1 MEILKKIYSCFGF
14 AIGFAILII
23 YTKNQYFTNPLT
35 QISLKWNVF
44 LHFLNIILYRFL
56 KLSQKKMPR
65 KAIIKVTKDKET
77 KKTTTKTRKTGKK
90 STPQSG
96 VQSAAFEKSIVVKG
110 ARVNNLKNIDVE
122 IPHNKFVVVT
132 GLSGSGKTSLV
143 FDTIYAEGQRR
154 YIESMSSYARQ
165 FLERINKPDVDSIT
179 GLAPSMA
186 IEVKTSTRNPRSTV
200 GTTTEIYDYLR
211 LLFSRAGKTFSPVS
225 GKEVKRDTTEDILK
239 FINTLPDKTRLYL
252 LFPIHVHEKKSIRQ
266 EIENLVQKGF
276 IRIFDGKSI
285 IELNHGYEEKKLKL
299 ADIKVVVDRL
309 ALNKD
314 DEEQQQRIAGS
325 LEQAYVEGDGYLFVM
340 TENSDKVPLEKGDI
354 GGFENNTHPGAKAP
368 PSRLSGTSFS
378 RGEYTLTPFNMHLE
392 ADGIRFEEPEPLMFS
407 FNNPIGACPKC
418 QGFGETIDIDENL
431 IVPDRNKSIFQNAIH
446 PFSTPKH
453 SKHLS
458 DLIFEGKKN
467 DVRVHVPFK
476 DLTKEEIDKVFKGM
490 GEYIGINKFFKMVER
505 EAAYKIHYRVL
516 LSRYRA
522 YTKCTECEGSRLRKE
537 ALYVKVAGKNIK
549 DLVQSNIEELYSF
562 FNTVK
567 LGKTELE
574 IAGRILEE
582 IKSRLKYLYEVGLGY
597 LTMDR
602 LTSTLSGGESQR
614 INLATSLG
622 SSLVGSIYVL
632 DEPSVGLHP
641 RDNDRLIRILK
652 SLRDI
657 GNSVIVVEHDPEMI
671 NSSDYMIDIGPKA
684 GEYGGEVIYAGDLK
698 DIDKAKDSLTAK
710 YLTGRLKIELPAR
723 RRSVNGHVISI
734 RGASENNLKDLNVDI
749 PLGVFVCITGVSGS
763 GKSTLISDILYG
775 ALKKRLEGIYNEKIG
790 QYREITGHQH
800 INAIELVDQTP
811 IGRSPR
817 SNPVTYM
824 KVFDQI
830 RDVYGSLPGSK
841 VRGFTA
847 GNFSF
852 NVPGG
857 RCETCEGSGVIK
869 IAMQFMADIYLECDV
884 CKGKRYKSEILDVEY
899 NGKNISDVLNLSV
912 TEAIAF
918 FKEFPRIT
926 AKLKILD
933 EVGLGY
939 LRLGQSATTLSGGE
953 AQRIKLAFHL
963 SFQTAG
969 EKTLFIF
976 DEPTTGLHLYDISKL
991 LKCFNELIAKGNSV
1005 VVVEHNLEVIK
1016 SADYII
1022 DIGPDSGNKGG
1033 EVVAKGTPEEIA
1045 KNKNSF
1051 TGGFLAKLLK

>member
-1 MEILKKIYSCFGF
+1 
-14 AIGFAILII
+14 
-23 YTKNQYFTNPLT
+23 
-35 QISLKWNVF
+35 
-44 LHFLNIILYRFL
+44 
-56 KLSQKKMPR
+56 MPR
-65 KAIIKVTKDKET
+65 KVVTKINASENDKP
-77 KKTTTKTRKTGKK
+77 KNSKPKINRKTKARDA
-90 STPQSG
+90 
-96 VQSAAFEKSIVVKG
+96 SASLSVANDKAIVVKG

-200 GTTTEIYDYLR
+200 GTSTEIYDYLR
-211 LLFSRAGKTFSPVS
+211 LLFARAGRTYSPIS
-225 GKEVKRDTTEDILK
+225 GKEVTRDSVEKIIKYIGELK
-239 FINTLPDKTRLYL
+239 DKTRLYIF
-252 LFPIHVHEKKSIRQ
+252 FPILAHQSKTVKQ
-266 EIENLVQKGF
+266 EMENLVQKGF
-276 IRIFDGKSI
+276 FRIWNGKEI
-285 IELNHGYEEKKLKL
+285 IDLNQGYDAKKLKL
-299 ADIKVVVDRL
+299 ADVKVMVDRL
-309 ALNKD
+309 VYTKG
-314 DEEQQQRIAGS
+314 DEEQLQRIAQS
-325 LEQAYVEGDGYLFVM
+325 LEQAYAEGDGYLFLMVN
-340 TENSDKVPLEKGDI
+340 EGLEVPLEKGEA
-354 GGFENNTHPGAKAP
+354 GGLKDKTHPPASSAGQALSASGATP
-368 PSRLSGTSFS
+368 LN
-378 RGEYTLTPFNMHLE
+378 RGEYFIPFNLHLE
-392 ADGIRFEEPEPLMFS
+392 ADGIRFEQPEPLMFS
-407 FNNPIGACPKC
+407 FNNPIGACPRC
-418 QGFGETIDIDENL
+418 QGFGETIDLDRDL
-431 IVPDRNKSIFQNAIH
+431 IVPDKNKSIFQNAIH

-467 DVRVHVPFK
+467 NSIRVHVPFN
-476 DLTKEEIDKVFKGM
+476 DLTKEEVDKVFSGV
-490 GEYIGINKFFKMVER
+490 GEYLGINKFFRMVER

-522 YTKCTECEGSRLRKE
+522 YTRCSECEGSRLRKE
-537 ALYVKVAGKNIK
+537 AMYVKFSGKTIH
-549 DLVQSNIEELYSF
+549 DLVLSNIEELYF
-562 FNTVK
+562 FFKDIK
-567 LGKTELE
+567 LSKYDEE

-582 IKSRLKYLYEVGLGY
+582 IKNRLTYLYEVGLGY
-597 LTMDR
+597 LTLDR

-671 NSSDYMIDIGPKA
+671 NSSDYVIDIGPKA
-684 GEYGGEVIYAGDLK
+684 GEFGGEVVYAGDLK
-698 DIDKAKDSLTAK
+698 DIKKATNSLTAK
-710 YLTGRLKIELPAR
+710 YLTGKLSIETPAR
-723 RRSVNGHVISI
+723 RRAVNGHSISI
-734 RGASENNLKDLNVDI
+734 RGASENNLKDVNVDI
-749 PLGVFVCITGVSGS
+749 PLGVFVCVTGVSGS

-775 ALKKRLEGIYNEKIG
+775 AIKKRLEGIYNEKIG
-790 QYREITGHQH
+790 QYREILGHQH

-824 KVFDQI
+824 KIFDVI
-830 RDVYGSLPGSK
+830 RDLYGGLPASK
-841 VRGFTA
+841 LRGFTA

-884 CKGKRYKSEILDVEY
+884 CKGRRYKNEILEVEY
-899 NGKNISDVLNLSV
+899 KDKNISDVLDLSI

-918 FKEFPRIT
+918 FKDYPRIT
-926 AKLKILD
+926 TKLKILD

-953 AQRIKLAFHL
+953 AQRIKLAYHL
-963 SFQTAG
+963 SFQVAG

-1016 SADYII
+1016 SADHII
-1022 DIGPDSGNKGG
+1022 DLGPDSGNKGG
-1033 EVVAKGTPEEIA
+1033 EVVAKGTPEEVA
-1045 KNKNSF
+1045 KNKRSY
-1051 TGGFLAKLLK
+1051 TGGFLAKILK

>member
-1 MEILKKIYSCFGF
+1 
-14 AIGFAILII
+14 
-23 YTKNQYFTNPLT
+23 
-35 QISLKWNVF
+35 
-44 LHFLNIILYRFL
+44 
-56 KLSQKKMPR
+56 MPR
-65 KAIIKVTKDKET
+65 KAVLKPEKELKKIPSKKKNNVKKKDAEPVIKAND
-77 KKTTTKTRKTGKK
+77 G
-90 STPQSG
+90 
-96 VQSAAFEKSIVVKG
+96 KSIIVKG
-110 ARVNNLKNIDVE
+110 ARVNNLKNIDVT

-200 GTTTEIYDYLR
+200 GTSTEIYDYLR
-211 LLFSRAGKTFSPVS
+211 LLFARAGKTFSPVS
-225 GKEVKRDTTEDILK
+225 GKEVKRDTVEDIIKYISSLK
-239 FINTLPDKTRLYL
+239 DKTRLYIF
-252 LFPIHVHEKKSIRQ
+252 FPVHTHEAKTVKQ
-266 EIENLVQKGF
+266 ELENLVQKGF
-276 IRIFDGKSI
+276 FRIWNGKEI
-285 IELNHGYEEKKLKL
+285 IDLNHGYDAKKIKL
-299 ADIKVVVDRL
+299 AEVKVMVDRL
-309 ALNKD
+309 VINKD
-314 DEEQQQRIAGS
+314 DEEQSQRIAQS
-325 LEQAYVEGDGYLFVM
+325 LEQAYAEGDGYLYLM
-340 TENSDKVPLEKGDI
+340 IDDEK
-354 GGFENNTHPGAKAP
+354 FAA
-368 PSRLSGTSFS
+368 
-378 RGEYTLTPFNMHLE
+378 FNLHLE
-392 ADGIRFEEPEPLMFS
+392 ADGIRFEEPEPLLFS
-407 FNNPIGACPKC
+407 FNNPVGACPKC
-418 QGFGETIDIDENL
+418 QGFGETIDLDRDL
-431 IVPDRNKSIFQNAIH
+431 IIPDKNKSIFQNSIH

-458 DLIFEGKKN
+458 DLIYEGKKGSI
-467 DVRVHVPFK
+467 RIHVPIK
-476 DLTKEEIDKVFKGM
+476 DLTKEEMDKIYSGV
-490 GEYIGINKFFKMVER
+490 GEYIGINKFFRMVER

-522 YTKCTECEGSRLRKE
+522 YTRCSECEGSRLRKE
-537 ALYVKVAGKNIK
+537 AMYVKFQGKTIH
-549 DLVQSNIEELYSF
+549 DLVLSNIEELYF
-562 FNTVK
+562 FFKDIRLTK
-567 LGKTELE
+567 YDEE

-582 IKSRLKYLYEVGLGY
+582 IKNRLTYLYEVGLGY
-597 LTMDR
+597 LTLDR

-671 NSSDYMIDIGPKA
+671 NASDYVIDIGPKA
-684 GEYGGEVIYAGDLK
+684 GEYGGEVIYSGDLK
-698 DIDKAKDSLTAK
+698 DIKKASDSLTGK
-710 YLTGRLKIELPAR
+710 YLTGKLKIEIPAR
-723 RRSVNGHVISI
+723 RRAVNGHRISV
-734 RGASENNLKDLNVDI
+734 RGASENNLKDVDIDI
-749 PLGVFVCITGVSGS
+749 PLGIFVCITGVSGS

-775 ALKKRLEGIYNEKIG
+775 ALKKRLEGIYSEKIG
-790 QYREITGHQH
+790 QYREILGHQH

-824 KVFDQI
+824 KIFDVI
-830 RDVYGSLPGSK
+830 RDVYGSLPASK
-841 VRGFTA
+841 LRGFSA

-884 CKGKRYKSEILDVEY
+884 CKGKRYKSEILEVEY
-899 NGKNISDVLNLSV
+899 KGKNISDVLNMSI
-912 TEAIAF
+912 TEAIVF
-918 FKEFPRIT
+918 FKDYPRIT
-926 AKLKILD
+926 NKLKILD

-953 AQRIKLAFHL
+953 AQRIKLAYHL

-976 DEPTTGLHLYDISKL
+976 DEPTTGLHLYDIAKL
-991 LKCFNELIAKGNSV
+991 LKCFNELINKGNSV

-1016 SADYII
+1016 CADYII
-1022 DIGPDSGNKGG
+1022 DLGPDSGNKGG
-1033 EVVAKGTPEEIA
+1033 EVVAKGTPEEVA
-1045 KNKNSF
+1045 KSKKSF
-1051 TGGFLAKLLK
+1051 TGEFLAKILK

>member
-1 MEILKKIYSCFGF
+1 
-14 AIGFAILII
+14 
-23 YTKNQYFTNPLT
+23 
-35 QISLKWNVF
+35 
-44 LHFLNIILYRFL
+44 
-56 KLSQKKMPR
+56 MPR
-65 KAIIKVTKDKET
+65 KAIIKSSKPT
-77 KKTTTKTRKTGKK
+77 KKTSSKISK
-90 STPQSG
+90 S
-96 VQSAAFEKSIVVKG
+96 SAPKVIDSRFRGNMIQVRG
-110 ARVNNLKNIDVE
+110 ARVNNLKNIDVD

-200 GTTTEIYDYLR
+200 GTTTEIYDYFR
-211 LLFSRAGKTFSPVS
+211 LLFARAGITYSPVS
-225 GKEVKRDTTEDILK
+225 GKEVKRDNIEDILK
-239 FINTLPDKTRLYL
+239 YVNGLDDRTRLFI
-252 LFPIHVHEKKSIRQ
+252 LFPIHAHEAKTVKQ
-266 EIENLVQKGF
+266 ELENLIQKGF
-276 IRIFDGKSI
+276 FRIWNGKEI
-285 IELNHGYEEKKLKL
+285 IDLNQGYDAKKIKL
-299 ADIKVVVDRL
+299 ADLMVVVDRL
-309 ALNKD
+309 VLNKA

-325 LEQAYVEGDGYLFVM
+325 IKQAYTEGEGYLFVM
-340 TENSDKVPLEKGDI
+340 TTPPKNDDTAETETKPDYHLKP
-354 GGFENNTHPGAKAP
+354 FNTH
-368 PSRLSGTSFS
+368 F
-378 RGEYTLTPFNMHLE
+378 E

-431 IVPDRNKSIFQNAIH
+431 IVPDRNKSIFQNSIH

-467 DVRVHVPFK
+467 NLRVHVPFK
-476 DLTKEEIDKVFKGM
+476 DLNKEELEKVFKGM
-490 GEYIGINKFFKMVER
+490 GEYIGINKFFRMVER

-522 YTKCTECEGSRLRKE
+522 YTKCAECEGSRLRKE
-537 ALYVKVAGKNIK
+537 ALYVKVAGKTVK
-549 DLVQSNIEELYSF
+549 DLVQSNIEELHF
-562 FNTVK
+562 FFKTVK
-567 LGKTELE
+567 LDKTREK
-574 IAGRILEE
+574 ISGRIIEE
-582 IKSRLKYLYEVGLGY
+582 IRNRLTYLFEVGLGY
-597 LTMDR
+597 LTLDR

-657 GNSVIVVEHDPEMI
+657 GNSVIVVEHDPDMI
-671 NSSDYMIDIGPKA
+671 NASDYMIDIGPKA
-684 GEYGGEVIYAGDLK
+684 GEFGGEVVYAGDLK
-698 DIDKAKDSLTAK
+698 DIKKSTDSLTAK
-710 YLTGRLKIELPAR
+710 YLTGKLKIDLPAR
-723 RRSVNGHVISI
+723 RRAIDGHVISI
-734 RGASENNLKDLNVDI
+734 RGASENNLKDVNVDI

-790 QYREITGHQH
+790 QYREILGHQH

-824 KVFDQI
+824 KIFDLI
-830 RDVYGSLPGSK
+830 RDLYGSLPASK
-841 VRGFTA
+841 LRGFTA

-884 CKGKRYKSEILDVEY
+884 CKGKRYKSEILEDEY
-899 NGKNISDVLNLSV
+899 KGKNISDVLQIQRSRRQMTNGS
-912 TEAIAF
+912 
-918 FKEFPRIT
+918 
-926 AKLKILD
+926 
-933 EVGLGY
+933 
-939 LRLGQSATTLSGGE
+939 LSG
-953 AQRIKLAFHL
+953 ALPA
-963 SFQTAG
+963 
-969 EKTLFIF
+969 
-976 DEPTTGLHLYDISKL
+976 
-991 LKCFNELIAKGNSV
+991 
-1005 VVVEHNLEVIK
+1005 
-1016 SADYII
+1016 II
-1022 DIGPDSGNKGG
+1022 MAAAMWSLGKMM
-1033 EVVAKGTPEEIA
+1033 
-1045 KNKNSF
+1045 F
-1051 TGGFLAKLLK
+1051 

>member
-1 MEILKKIYSCFGF
+1 
-14 AIGFAILII
+14 
-23 YTKNQYFTNPLT
+23 
-35 QISLKWNVF
+35 
-44 LHFLNIILYRFL
+44 
-56 KLSQKKMPR
+56 MPR
-65 KAIIKVTKDKET
+65 KAVIKTSKPT
-77 KKTTTKTRKTGKK
+77 KKTSSKISK
-90 STPQSG
+90 S
-96 VQSAAFEKSIVVKG
+96 SAPKVIDSRFRGNMIQVRG
-110 ARVNNLKNIDVE
+110 ARVNNLKNIDVD

-200 GTTTEIYDYLR
+200 GTTTEIYDYFR
-211 LLFSRAGKTFSPVS
+211 LLFARAGITYSPVS
-225 GKEVKRDTTEDILK
+225 GKEVKRDNIEDILK
-239 FINTLPDKTRLYL
+239 YVNGLDDRTRLFI
-252 LFPIHVHEKKSIRQ
+252 LFPIHAHEAKTVKQ
-266 EIENLVQKGF
+266 ELENLIQKGF
-276 IRIFDGKSI
+276 FRIWNGKEI
-285 IELNHGYEEKKLKL
+285 IDLNQGYDAKKIKL
-299 ADIKVVVDRL
+299 ADLMVVVDRL
-309 ALNKD
+309 VLNKS

-325 LEQAYVEGDGYLFVM
+325 IEQAYTEGEGYLFVM
-340 TENSDKVPLEKGDI
+340 TESDLTPQPPLLKGEGEKI
-354 GGFENNTHPGAKAP
+354 PETKREF
-368 PSRLSGTSFS
+368 L
-378 RGEYTLTPFNMHLE
+378 LTPFNMHLE

-467 DVRVHVPFK
+467 NLRVHVPFK
-476 DLTKEEIDKVFKGM
+476 DLNKEELEKVFKGM
-490 GEYIGINKFFKMVER
+490 GEYIGINKFFRMVER

-522 YTKCTECEGSRLRKE
+522 YTKCAECEGSRLRKE
-537 ALYVKVAGKNIK
+537 ALYVKVAGKTVK
-549 DLVQSNIEELYSF
+549 DLVQSNIEELYF
-562 FNTVK
+562 FFKTVK
-567 LGKTELE
+567 LDKTREK
-574 IAGRILEE
+574 ISGRIIEE
-582 IKSRLKYLYEVGLGY
+582 IRNRLTYLFEVGLGY
-597 LTMDR
+597 LTLDR

-657 GNSVIVVEHDPEMI
+657 GNSVIVVEHDPDMI
-671 NSSDYMIDIGPKA
+671 NASDYMIDIGPKA
-684 GEYGGEVIYAGDLK
+684 GEFGGEVVYAGDLK
-698 DIDKAKDSLTAK
+698 DIKKSTDSLTAK
-710 YLTGRLKIELPAR
+710 YLTGKLKIDLPAR
-723 RRSVNGHVISI
+723 RRAIDGHVISI

-790 QYREITGHQH
+790 QYREILGHQH

-824 KVFDQI
+824 KIFDLI
-830 RDVYGSLPGSK
+830 RDLYGSLPASK
-841 VRGFTA
+841 LRGFTA

-884 CKGKRYKSEILDVEY
+884 CKGKRYKSEILEAEY
-899 NGKNISDVLNLSV
+899 KGKSISDVLQLSV

-918 FKEFPRIT
+918 FKDYPRIT

-1016 SADYII
+1016 CADYII

-1033 EVVAKGTPEEIA
+1033 EIVAKGTPEEVA
-1045 KNKNSF
+1045 KSSKSF
-1051 TGGFLAKLLK
+1051 TASFLKKML

>member
-1 MEILKKIYSCFGF
+1 MPKKAVIKVSSD
-14 AIGFAILII
+14 
-23 YTKNQYFTNPLT
+23 TKSKTPKTKGTLRKT
-35 QISLKWNVF
+35 SRSKSLKAEPGNN
-44 LHFLNIILYRFL
+44 LNREFI
-56 KLSQKKMPR
+56 S
-65 KAIIKVTKDKET
+65 
-77 KKTTTKTRKTGKK
+77 
-90 STPQSG
+90 
-96 VQSAAFEKSIVVKG
+96 VKG
-110 ARVNNLKNIDVE
+110 ARVNNLKNISVD

-186 IEVKTSTRNPRSTV
+186 IEVKTTTRNPRSTV
-200 GTTTEIYDYLR
+200 GTSTEIYDYLR
-211 LLFSRAGKTFSPVS
+211 LLFSRAGKTYSPVS
-225 GKEVKRDTTEDILK
+225 GKEVQRDTIEGILK
-239 FINTLPDKTRLYL
+239 YINTLEEKTRLYI
-252 LFPIHVHEKKSIRQ
+252 LFPVHTHEKKSVKQ
-266 EIENLVQKGF
+266 EIENLIQKGF
-276 IRIFDGKSI
+276 IRIFDGKKI
-285 IELNHGYEEKKLKL
+285 IELNQGYDEKKIKL

-309 ALNKD
+309 ALNKT
-314 DEEQQQRIAGS
+314 DEEQVQRIAGS
-325 LEQAYVEGDGYLFVM
+325 LEQAYVEGDGYLYVM
-340 TENSDKVPLEKGDI
+340 TESNLTPQPPLLKGEGEKIPQTKGE
-354 GGFENNTHPGAKAP
+354 FE
-368 PSRLSGTSFS
+368 
-378 RGEYTLTPFNMHLE
+378 LTPFNLHLE

-467 DVRVHVPFK
+467 NVRVHVPFK
-476 DLTKEEIDKVFKGM
+476 DLSKEEVEKVYKGI
-490 GEYIGINKFFKMVER
+490 GEYLGVNKFFRMVER

-537 ALYVKVAGKNIK
+537 ALYVKVAGKTIK
-549 DLVQSNIEELYSF
+549 DLVQSSIEELYYF
-562 FNTVK
+562 FNEVK
-567 LGKTELE
+567 LDKMQQE

-582 IKSRLKYLYEVGLGY
+582 IRNRLKYLYEVGLGY
-597 LTMDR
+597 LTIDR

-641 RDNDRLIRILK
+641 RDNDRLIKILK

-657 GNSVIVVEHDPEMI
+657 GNSVIVVEHDPDMI
-671 NSSDYMIDIGPKA
+671 NASDYMIDIGPKA
-684 GEYGGEVIYAGDLK
+684 GEFGGEVVFAGDIK
-698 DIDKAKDSLTAK
+698 DIAKSKDSLTAK
-710 YLTGRLKIELPAR
+710 YLTGKMKIDLPAR
-723 RRSVNGHVISI
+723 RRAVNGHVISI

-749 PLGVFVCITGVSGS
+749 PLGIFVCITGVSGS

-775 ALKKRLEGIYNEKIG
+775 AIKKRLEGIYNEKIG

-800 INAIELVDQTP
+800 VNAIELVDQTP

-824 KVFDQI
+824 KIFDLI
-830 RDVYGSLPGSK
+830 RDVYGSLPASK
-841 VRGFTA
+841 LRGFSA

-884 CKGKRYKSEILDVEY
+884 CKGKRYKSEILEAEY
-899 NGKNISDVLNLSV
+899 KGKNISDVLQLSI

-918 FKEFPRIT
+918 FKDYPRIT

-1016 SADYII
+1016 CADYVI

-1033 EVVAKGTPEEIA
+1033 EVIAKGTPEEVA
-1045 KNKNSF
+1045 KSKNSF
-1051 TGGFLAKLLK
+1051 TAGFLKKMLK

>member
-1 MEILKKIYSCFGF
+1 
-14 AIGFAILII
+14 
-23 YTKNQYFTNPLT
+23 
-35 QISLKWNVF
+35 
-44 LHFLNIILYRFL
+44 
-56 KLSQKKMPR
+56 MPR
-65 KAIIKVTKDKET
+65 KAITKPEKPV
-77 KKTTTKTRKTGKK
+77 KKTASKAGKK
-90 STPQSG
+90 STVKQTGSRL
-96 VQSAAFEKSIVVKG
+96 QKNDTKQDHIEVKG
-110 ARVNNLKNIDVE
+110 ARVNNLKNISVD

-186 IEVKTSTRNPRSTV
+186 IEVKTSSRNPRSTV
-200 GTTTEIYDYLR
+200 GTSTEIYDYLR
-211 LLFSRAGKTFSPVS
+211 LLFARAGKTYSPVS
-225 GKEVKRDTTEDILK
+225 GKEVQRDTIEGILK
-239 FINTLPDKTRLYL
+239 YINSLQDRIRLYV
-252 LFPIHVHEKKSIRQ
+252 LFPVHTHEKKSVKQ
-266 EIENLVQKGF
+266 EIENLIQKGF
-276 IRIFDGKSI
+276 IRIFDGKKI
-285 IELNHGYEEKKLKL
+285 IDLNQGYDEKKLKL
-299 ADIKVVVDRL
+299 SEIKVVVDRL
-309 ALNKD
+309 VLNKS
-314 DEEQQQRIAGS
+314 DEEQIQRIAGS

-340 TENSDKVPLEKGDI
+340 TESNLTPQPPLLKGE
-354 GGFENNTHPGAKAP
+354 GENIPLAN
-368 PSRLSGTSFS
+368 
-378 RGEYTLTPFNMHLE
+378 GEYDITPFNMHLE

-467 DVRVHVPFK
+467 DLRVHVPFK
-476 DLTKEEIDKVFKGM
+476 DLTKEEVEKVYKGM
-490 GEYIGINKFFKMVER
+490 GEYIGVNKFFRMVER

-522 YTKCTECEGSRLRKE
+522 YTKCTECEGSRLRRE
-537 ALYVKVAGKNIK
+537 ALYVKVAGKTIK
-549 DLVQSNIEELYSF
+549 DLVQSNIEELYFF
-562 FNTVK
+562 FNDVK
-567 LGKTELE
+567 LDKMQAE

-657 GNSVIVVEHDPEMI
+657 GNSVIVVEHDPDMI

-684 GEYGGEVIYAGDLK
+684 GELGGEVVYAGDIK
-698 DIDKAKDSLTAK
+698 DIAKSKESLTAK
-710 YLTGRLKIELPAR
+710 YLTGKMKIDLPAR
-723 RRSVNGHVISI
+723 RRAVNGHVISI

-749 PLGVFVCITGVSGS
+749 PLGVFTCITGVSGS

-775 ALKKRLEGIYNEKIG
+775 AIKKRLEGIYNDKIG

-824 KVFDQI
+824 KIFDLI
-830 RDVYGSLPGSK
+830 RDVYGNLPASK
-841 VRGFTA
+841 LRGFSA

-884 CKGKRYKSEILDVEY
+884 CKGKRYKSEILEAEY
-899 NGKNISDVLNLSV
+899 KGKNISDVLQLSIN
-912 TEAIAF
+912 EAIAF

-1016 SADYII
+1016 CADYII

-1033 EVVAKGTPEEIA
+1033 EVVAKGTPEEVA
-1045 KNKNSF
+1045 KSKNSF
-1051 TGGFLAKLLK
+1051 TAGFLKKMLK